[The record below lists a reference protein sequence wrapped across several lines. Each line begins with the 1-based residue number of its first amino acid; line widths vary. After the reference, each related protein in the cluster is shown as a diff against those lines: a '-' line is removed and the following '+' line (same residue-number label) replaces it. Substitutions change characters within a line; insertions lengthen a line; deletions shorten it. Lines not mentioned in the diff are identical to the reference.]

1 MCAPPPLP
9 PLMALLPDMELN
21 NIYMKL
27 VLHLVPIRNIIF
39 FAHACGPFPYY
50 GVVRDIDD
58 LCLTLTALGKDPQ
71 EYNC

>member
-21 NIYMKL
+21 HIYMRL

-39 FAHACGPFPYY
+39 LLMLWTLPIL
-50 GVVRDIDD
+50 GVVRDIYDI
-58 LCLTLTALGKDPQ
+58 CLTLNTLGKDPQ
-71 EYNC
+71 DYL